1 MLATL
6 STIIRLAI
14 AKRRGEFSRLFNA
27 CCDVIAAYLFRR
39 SAVTSLSELDDRALR
54 DIGLER
60 PQIEDAVYGFVTLR
74 NRGRM

>member
-1 MLATL
+1 MLVAL

-14 AKRRGEFSRLFNA
+14 TKRPGGFSPLLSA
-27 CCDVIAAYLFRR
+27 CCDGIAAYFFRR
-39 SAVTSLSELDDRALR
+39 SAITSLSELDDRALR

-60 PQIEDAVYGFVTLR
+60 SQIEDAVYRFVTLR